1 MTTYQ
6 EIRDRGEQALEEA
19 KKDQKVVVTA
29 IQKSKEFKHGDKV
42 EYISASGKIYE
53 AVVVEIPENPWHLS
67 TPLPTLSLAF
77 RDETGRLIRKN
88 RVLPIS
94 ASLHNR
100 KVYREAAK
108 P

>member
-6 EIRDRGEQALEEA
+6 EIRDKGEKLLEEA
-19 KKDQKVVVTA
+19 KRDQKVIVTA

-53 AVVVEIPENPWHLS
+53 ATVIEIPENPWHLS
-67 TPLPTLSLAF
+67 TPLPTLSLTF
-77 RDETGRLIRKN
+77 RDETGKLIRKK

-94 ASLHNR
+94 ASISNR
-100 KVYREAAK
+100 RVYREHEG
-108 P
+108 